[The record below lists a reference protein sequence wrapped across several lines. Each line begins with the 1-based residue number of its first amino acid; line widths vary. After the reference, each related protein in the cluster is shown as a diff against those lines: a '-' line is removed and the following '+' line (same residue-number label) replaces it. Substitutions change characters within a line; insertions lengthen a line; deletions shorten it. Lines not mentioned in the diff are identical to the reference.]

1 MFNLV
6 GFGQLVFI
14 LNIRL
19 KETSA
24 YFDYDPDI
32 DWKYPIWNVLNF
44 YLFIFFKFTRPNWAY
59 IGDQVLLTYCL
70 LQSIDYR
77 R

>member
-1 MFNLV
+1 MNGLLVNFTIELSKPSRFSRKMFNLV

-32 DWKYPIWNVLNF
+32 D
-44 YLFIFFKFTRPNWAY
+44 
-59 IGDQVLLTYCL
+59 
-70 LQSIDYR
+70 
-77 R
+77 